1 MENKQPVKKL
11 ITRIAAGV
19 LSAAF
24 LVGFAAPA
32 AFALDTT
39 GGLTDDNASG
49 GTNSGGGI
57 FFGWEGFGKKEN
69 GYFVII
75 V

>member
-11 ITRIAAGV
+11 IARIAAGV

-39 GGLTDDNASG
+39 GVGHFFEIRFSGNQTVGL
-49 GTNSGGGI
+49 
-57 FFGWEGFGKKEN
+57 KRL
-69 GYFVII
+69 
-75 V
+75 

>member
-1 MENKQPVKKL
+1 MENKQPAKKL

-24 LVGFAAPA
+24 LVGLATPA

-39 GGLTDDNASG
+39 GVGHFFEIRFSGNQTVGL
-49 GTNSGGGI
+49 
-57 FFGWEGFGKKEN
+57 KRL
-69 GYFVII
+69 
-75 V
+75 